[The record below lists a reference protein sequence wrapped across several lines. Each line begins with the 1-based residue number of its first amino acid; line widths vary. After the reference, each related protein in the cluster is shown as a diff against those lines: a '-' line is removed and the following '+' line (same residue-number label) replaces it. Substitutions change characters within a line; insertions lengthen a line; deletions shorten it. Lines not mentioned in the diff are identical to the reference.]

1 MDPIGFGIVAAC
13 LLLSAMFVVSGKN
26 LVHSVLWLAVTLA
39 TTAVLFVMLAAPFL
53 AGIQILLYTG
63 GVITLMLFG
72 VMLTRRHEGVMI
84 ENESSPSR
92 RLPAAFTSAL
102 LFGVV
107 AGAIRKTENFPE
119 GPPRQVSTQEIG
131 NSFLTEHLLAFE
143 VLSILL
149 LAAMIGAI
157 VVARKMDHG
166 QERRPVRSRVPRAGE
181 ELTP

>member
-13 LLLSAMFVVSGKN
+13 LLLSALFVVSGKN

-39 TTAVLFVMLAAPFL
+39 TTAVLFVMLSAPFL

-84 ENESSPSR
+84 ENETTPAR
-92 RLPAAFTSAL
+92 RWPGAITGAL
-102 LFGVV
+102 AFGVI
-107 AGAIRKTENFPE
+107 AAAIRKTDGLPSHPGRVVTTE
-119 GPPRQVSTQEIG
+119 EIG
-131 NSFLTEHLLAFE
+131 NSFLTEQLLAFE

-157 VVARKMDHG
+157 VVARKVDQW
-166 QERRPVRSRVPRAGE
+166 QERRPARARVQRPRE